1 MVVKGGGIGCSS
13 SFRFHTP
20 ILLLGTVAHASRTD
34 EDGVSDLDRLYTI
47 INVISKLRDI
57 QGCLALESS
66 YCNAISVL
74 SPGTF

>member
-1 MVVKGGGIGCSS
+1 MEVKGGGIGCSPY
-13 SFRFHTP
+13 FRCRK
-20 ILLLGTVAHASRTD
+20 LLGTISHASRTD
-34 EDGVSDLDRLYTI
+34 EDGVSDLDGLYTI
-47 INVISKLRDI
+47 INVISKLGDI